1 MVLNLS
7 TLAAVN
13 VTSNTAPKVTSVNPV
28 NNSIILKSQTVK
40 VYFNE
45 PIKAGTLSI
54 TLKNS
59 AGTTITTKKS
69 INYRTLSI
77 IPSTA
82 LPTGVKYNL
91 ILNSGSVKDLAGK
104 GNCYYK
110 TSFTVSPITLAQMK
124 DGLFRAQTFYNTNL
138 KLPNYVSFG
147 TKKIYITEF
156 QRIIATQG
164 LKIKTTTANV
174 ISNSAPKVTSV
185 NPVNNSVILKSQT
198 IKVYFNEPIKAG
210 TLSITLKN
218 SAGTTITTK
227 KSINYRTLSIIPS
240 TALPTGVK
248 YNLILNS
255 GSVKDLAGKG
265 NSYYTNSFTVS
276 PITLAQMKDGLS
288 RAQTFFNSNLRLPSY
303 VIFSA
308 KTIPISEFQRIITT
322 QGLKI
327 NTKIK
332 DLIVT
337 QVTAPAEG
345 IKGNTITVPNTV
357 KNQGNTA
364 TGGFYV
370 NYYLINNSPIYIG
383 QRYISSLAAGASN
396 SQNTKLSIPLN
407 ITNSNY
413 SIMAYADDTKL
424 VNESNENNNYK
435 YSPTKIQ
442 IIDSINSRPVYL
454 TSDNIINSDVDMAKL
469 NNIVSG
475 LKAMGLYAV
484 NYGLGPNS
492 HYELLK
498 NDAIPEN
505 ALIVNIYGGVC
516 AGTIWEMTLD
526 YYTNMVRNRSVFS
539 IWINTKTNIDNLN
552 NTLLPRSNDDDFT
565 PIYGTY
571 RGFPNWIDSDH
582 DGKVDPAK
590 DTNND
595 GIYEIRAEDGIINP
609 AQLLKQYGYQYLY
622 QQNGDIS
629 TIVNSIYKQATS
641 IL

>member
-1 MVLNLS
+1 MGLDMINRKLNRKFVFSLLLLVGLVLILNLS
-7 TLAAVN
+7 TITAAN
-13 VTSNTAPKVTSVNPV
+13 VTSNT
-28 NNSIILKSQTVK
+28 
-40 VYFNE
+40 
-45 PIKAGTLSI
+45 
-54 TLKNS
+54 
-59 AGTTITTKKS
+59 
-69 INYRTLSI
+69 
-77 IPSTA
+77 
-82 LPTGVKYNL
+82 
-91 ILNSGSVKDLAGK
+91 
-104 GNCYYK
+104 
-110 TSFTVSPITLAQMK
+110 
-124 DGLFRAQTFYNTNL
+124 
-138 KLPNYVSFG
+138 
-147 TKKIYITEF
+147 
-156 QRIIATQG
+156 
-164 LKIKTTTANV
+164 
-174 ISNSAPKVTSV
+174 APKVTSV

-218 SAGTTITTK
+218 SAGTTISTK
-227 KSINYRTLSIIPS
+227 KTISYRTLSIVPLK
-240 TALPTGVK
+240 TLPTGVK

-255 GSVKDLAGKG
+255 GSVKDLKGKG
-265 NSYYTNSFTVS
+265 NSYYKTSFTVS
-276 PITLAQMKDGLS
+276 HITLAQMKDGLN
-288 RAQTFFNSNLRLPSY
+288 RAQAFFNNNLRLPNY
-303 VIFSA
+303 VSFST
-308 KTIPISEFQRIITT
+308 KRIPITTFQKIIAT

-337 QVTAPAEG
+337 NITAPVTGVKA
-345 IKGNTITVPNTV
+345 KTIIVPNTI

-364 TGGFYV
+364 AGGFYV
-370 NYYLINNSPIYIG
+370 YYYLINNSYLYIG

-396 SQNTKLSIPLN
+396 SQNTPLSIPIN

-413 SIMAYADDTKL
+413 SIMAYADNTKL
-424 VNESNENNNYK
+424 VIESNENNNYK
-435 YSPTKIQ
+435 YSSTKIQ
-442 IIDSINSRPVYL
+442 IIDGMNSRPVYL

-492 HYELLK
+492 HYEILK
-498 NDAIPEN
+498 NAAIPEN

-526 YYTNMVRNRSVFS
+526 YYINLVRDRSVFS

-565 PIYGTY
+565 PKYGTFG
-571 RGFPNWIDSDH
+571 GFPNWIDSDH

-595 GIYEIRAEDGIINP
+595 GIYEIRAEDGVIDP
-609 AQLLKQYGYQYLY
+609 ANLLKQYGYQYIY
-622 QQNGDIS
+622 QQNGDIA